1 MTMQG
6 SVAVLACIYNGEPFL
21 GEQLAS
27 LAAQTYPDID
37 LILSDDGS
45 TDGSRER
52 LATFGSS
59 WRKGRFEIVQG
70 PGKGFAENFRS
81 QLVNESIE
89 AEYFAFC
96 DQDDVWAPE
105 KLSTAVDWLS
115 RQPPDGPALYCS
127 RTRIVDNSGRP
138 VAYSPLFT
146 APPSFRNAIVQSI
159 AGGNTMV
166 MNAAARRLMAEAS
179 RRSSFVSHDWWCY
192 MMVTGAGGAFRYD
205 PVPLIDYRQH
215 AGNLVGSNDSI
226 LSRLGRSTFL
236 LRGGF
241 SDWTDRNIAGLRA
254 CEDLLTDEAR
264 GVLDRFDR
272 LRRMFLPRRLIEL
285 RRSGLHRQT
294 AFGQISLY
302 IASAINRL

>member
-115 RQPPDGPALYCS
+115 RQERDRPALYCS
-127 RTRIVDNSGRP
+127 RTRIVDTSGKP
-138 VAYSPLFT
+138 VAQSPLFS

-179 RRSSFVSHDWWCY
+179 RRSGFVSHDWWCY
-192 MMVTGAGGAFRYD
+192 MMVTGAGGAFHYD

>member
-1 MTMQG
+1 MTVQG
-6 SVAVLACIYNGEPFL
+6 SVAVLACVYNGEPFL
-21 GEQLAS
+21 GEQLES
-27 LAAQTYPDID
+27 LAAQSFPRID

-45 TDGSRER
+45 TDGSREH

-81 QLVNESIE
+81 QIVNETIE
-89 AEYFAFC
+89 ADYFAFC
-96 DQDDVWAPE
+96 DQDDIWEPE
-105 KLSTAVDWLS
+105 KLSTAIAWLAEQ
-115 RQPPDGPALYCS
+115 RPDRPALYCS
-127 RTRIVDNSGRP
+127 RTRIVDIAGKP
-138 VAYSPLFT
+138 VAYSPLFA

-179 RRSSFVSHDWWCY
+179 RRSGFVSHDWWCY
-192 MMVTGAGGAFRYD
+192 MIVTGAGGAFRYD
-205 PVPLIDYRQH
+205 PNPLIGYRQH
-215 AGNLVGSNDSI
+215 QGNLVGSNDSI

-241 SDWTDRNIAGLRA
+241 AAWTDRNIAGLRA
-254 CEDLLTDEAR
+254 CEDLLDDDAR
-264 GVLDRFDR
+264 RVLDRFER
-272 LRRMFLPRRLIEL
+272 LRRMFLPRRLVEL
-285 RRSGLHRQT
+285 HRSGVYRQT
-294 AFGQISLY
+294 KAGQISLY

>member
-1 MTMQG
+1 MTVQG

-21 GEQLAS
+21 AEQLES
-27 LAAQTYPDID
+27 LAAQTFPHID

-52 LATFGSS
+52 LATFGLS

-81 QLVNESIE
+81 QIVNEAIE
-89 AEYFAFC
+89 ADYFAFC
-96 DQDDVWAPE
+96 DQDDIWAPD
-105 KLSTAVDWLS
+105 KLSTAVDWLA
-115 RQPPDGPALYCS
+115 RQAPDRPALYCS

-179 RRSSFVSHDWWCY
+179 RRAGFVSHDWWCY
-192 MMVTGAGGAFRYD
+192 MMVTGAGGAMRYD
-205 PVPLIDYRQH
+205 PVPRIGYRQH
-215 AGNLVGSNDSI
+215 EGNLVGSNDSI

-241 SDWTDRNIAGLRA
+241 SAWTDRNIAGLRA

-264 GVLDRFDR
+264 QVLDRFDR
-272 LRRMFLPRRLIEL
+272 LRGMFLPRRLVEL
-285 RRSGLHRQT
+285 YRSGLHRQT
-294 AFGQISLY
+294 RAGQISLY